1 MGYRKIR
8 IIIIS
13 LCLVPFVLLFG
24 CKKESKPEDTIYKM
38 ETAFNNSDVEMLLE
52 CYEPSVQN
60 MYNGIMEIGGK
71 LMDIDLKSVISGLGG
86 FANLYGEE
94 LGAEMPKIDI
104 TINNQ
109 DYVNDNKVKMNIT
122 MSYDYSEHEIP
133 NQTMDIYVVNID
145 GTWYISAETP

>member
-1 MGYRKIR
+1 MIYRKIR
-8 IIIIS
+8 IIVIS
-13 LCLVPFVLLFG
+13 MCLIPLILLCG
-24 CKKESKPEDTIYKM
+24 CKEESKPEDTIHKM
-38 ETAFNNSDVEMLLE
+38 EKAFNNSDIETLLE

-71 LMDIDLKSVISGLGG
+71 LMDVDLKTVISGLGG
-86 FANLYGEE
+86 FANLYGEDI
-94 LGAEMPKIDI
+94 GAEMPEIDI

-109 DYVNDNKVKMNIT
+109 DYVNDDKVKMNIT

-145 GTWYISAETP
+145 DIWYISAETP